1 MNNKSITV
9 YDIAKEAG
17 VSPATVSRVLTSN
30 AKVSE
35 EKKKRVQDIIDKY
48 DFEPNWLARSLS
60 KQETNTIGMLVPD
73 IRNPFYS
80 TLFVECELVAA
91 RYGYNMILCNTINEL
106 SAEGIHLK
114 NLVEKRVEAIIQVGG
129 SVDEVNPDSEYIK
142 LVNKISKKVPIIIAG
157 ELEGVDANVYR
168 ITPTLNHGMEELL
181 HYLLEKGH
189 RKIALLGGRDT
200 VIPTKRKRIAMEEIL
215 NKHGIQFIKEFIID
229 SEYSIEG
236 GYQVVEELLKLNEL
250 PTAIIAIND
259 MAATGMIKALNR
271 NGIRVPEDISIIG
284 YDDTFFSEIS
294 TPKLTSMSYNLVYY
308 AETIM
313 ETIRNIIQNK
323 EVERLQYIPTTLE
336 VRDSVKNILE

>member
-1 MNNKSITV
+1 MNHKSITV

-17 VSPATVSRVLTSN
+17 VSPATVSRVLTNN

-35 EKKKRVQDIIDKY
+35 EKKKKVQDIIDKY

-91 RYGYNMILCNTINEL
+91 KYGYNMILCNTVNDL
-106 SAEGIHLK
+106 SMEGVHLR
-114 NLVEKRVEAIIQVGG
+114 NLIEKRVEAIIQVGG

-142 LVNKISKKVPIIIAG
+142 LVNKISKKIPFIVAG

-168 ITPTLNHGMEELL
+168 ITPTINHGMEELL
-181 HYLLEKGH
+181 TYLLENGH

-200 VIPTKRKRIAMEEIL
+200 VIPTKRKRIAMEQIL
-215 NKHGIQFIKEFIID
+215 SSHGIKVNRDYIID
-229 SEYSIEG
+229 GEYSIEG
-236 GYQVVEELLKLNEL
+236 GFKVVEELLKLKEL

-259 MAATGMIKALNR
+259 MAATGMVKALNI
-271 NGIRVPEDISIIG
+271 NGLRIPEDISIVG

-294 TPKLTSMSYNLVYY
+294 TPKLTSMSYNLVDY
-308 AETIM
+308 AETVM
-313 ETIRNIIQNK
+313 ETIRKIIQNK
-323 EVERLQYIPTTLE
+323 EVDRMQYISTSLQIRE
-336 VRDSVKNILE
+336 SVDNLLR